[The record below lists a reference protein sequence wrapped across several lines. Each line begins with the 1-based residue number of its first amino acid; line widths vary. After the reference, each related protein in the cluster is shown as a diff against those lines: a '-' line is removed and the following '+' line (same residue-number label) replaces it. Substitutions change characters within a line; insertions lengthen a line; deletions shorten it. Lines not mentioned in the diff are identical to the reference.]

1 MNSFKR
7 ARLDA
12 GMTMDEVVKTGVIS
26 KGYLSEIENDK
37 RNNLSY
43 VIVIKLSV
51 IYGISHFILT
61 ESINFE

>member
-1 MNSFKR
+1 MNSFKK

-37 RNNLSY
+37 HNNLSY

-51 IYGISHFILT
+51 IYGVSHFILT
-61 ESINFE
+61 GSINFE